1 MFSLAHACL
10 CLQCVMGRQ
19 RRGVVEEEEEEE
31 EKSGVQK
38 EEVCVCAEG
47 DTAATFLQVPTEIQL
62 TSITS
67 TSRHTDVKQTPAR
80 RLGVS

>member
-19 RRGVVEEEEEEE
+19 RRRVVEEVEEE

-38 EEVCVCAEG
+38 EEVCVCTEG
-47 DTAATFLQVPTEIQL
+47 DTAATFLRLPAEILLQ
-62 TSITS
+62 
-67 TSRHTDVKQTPAR
+67 
-80 RLGVS
+80 

>member
-1 MFSLAHACL
+1 M
-10 CLQCVMGRQ
+10 
-19 RRGVVEEEEEEE
+19 VVEEE

-47 DTAATFLQVPTEIQL
+47 DTAATFLRLPTEIQL

-67 TSRHTDVKQTPAR
+67 TSRRTDLKQTPR
-80 RLGVS
+80 IDLVPVDNVLENDI